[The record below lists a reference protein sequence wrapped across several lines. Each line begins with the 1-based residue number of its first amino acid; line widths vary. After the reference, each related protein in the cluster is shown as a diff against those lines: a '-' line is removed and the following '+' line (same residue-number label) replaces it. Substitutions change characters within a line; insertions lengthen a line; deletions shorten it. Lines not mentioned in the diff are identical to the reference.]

1 MKKNTIIK
9 KIVFIFIALS
19 AILFSISMSINIITK
34 DKNYYYEY
42 SQKNNITEY
51 TGLNADK
58 LEDMYSNL
66 IDYIY
71 SGDESLINKDFNKRE
86 VTHMLDVHKLYNLNM
101 IVTYITSSILIA
113 CIIYLVISYK
123 KKINLYNELRY
134 VRNAFLIIL
143 LAIIILVGII
153 SIDFDSAFIK
163 FHELFFNNDLW
174 LLNPKTDIMIRML
187 PQEFFMNM
195 AIRIAK
201 NLFVH
206 LVVLFS
212 IFSIILK
219 NNKDKLR
226 S

>member
-19 AILFSISMSINIITK
+19 AIVFSISMSINIITK

-42 SQKNNITEY
+42 SKKNNITEY

-86 VTHMLDVHKLYNLNM
+86 VAHMLDVHKLYNLNM
-101 IVTYITSSILIA
+101 LVTYITSAILIA
-113 CIIYLVISYK
+113 CIIYLVLSYK
-123 KKINLYNELRY
+123 KKRNLYNELRY

-163 FHELFFNNDLW
+163 FHEIFFNNDLW

-195 AIRIAK
+195 AIRIGK
-201 NLFVH
+201 TLFTH
-206 LVVLFS
+206 LVVLFLIMN
-212 IFSIILK
+212 IFLK
-219 NNKDKLR
+219 KNKDN
-226 S
+226 